1 MPLFQTLRE
10 LNQVRKKYSDNSVGL
25 VPTMGALHKGHLAL
39 IEKATQE
46 NEVVWVTIFVNPTQ
60 FNNSNDL
67 KNYPVTLAE
76 DVKSIHDVHP
86 NIQIFAPSIS
96 EMYPQKAEANI
107 YSFDGL
113 DLVMEGKDR
122 PGHFNGV
129 ITIVSK
135 LFDTIQP
142 HRAYFGEKDFQQLQI
157 IKNWAKN
164 NAIPTQIIACPIVRE
179 PHGLAMSSRNA
190 LLSKDIREEAGF
202 IYKTLKRC
210 TTGNKTKKEI
220 YEEIEVAFNAH
231 PNFTLHY
238 ALCVNEANLREVYE
252 IDKSQQQRLFI
263 AASVERVRLIDNI
276 ALK

>member
-1 MPLFQTLRE
+1 MPLIRTLTE
-10 LNQVRKKYSDNSVGL
+10 LQEVQNSFMSNACGL

-39 IEKATQE
+39 IEKALAE
-46 NEVVWVTIFVNPTQ
+46 NEIVWVSIFVNPTQ
-60 FNNSNDL
+60 FNNSEDL
-67 KNYPVTLAE
+67 KNYPKVLSQDIE
-76 DVKSIHDVHP
+76 IIRSINP
-86 NIQIFAPSIS
+86 NINIFAPSTA
-96 EMYPQKAEANI
+96 EMYPRKVKAKTHA
-107 YSFDGL
+107 FHGL
-113 DLVMEGKDR
+113 DAVMEGTDR

-135 LFDTIQP
+135 LFDAIQP

-190 LLSKDIREEAGF
+190 LLSKAIREEAGF
-202 IYKTLKRC
+202 MYTTLESC
-210 TTGNKTKKEI
+210 ATGNKTLTEI
-220 YEEIEVAFNAH
+220 YEEIETAFNAH
-231 PNFTLHY
+231 PNFSLHY
-238 ALCVNEANLREVYE
+238 ALCVNETTLQEVSA

-263 AASVERVRLIDNI
+263 AASVEGVRLIDNI

>member
-142 HRAYFGEKDFQQLQI
+142 NRAYFGEKDFQQLQI

>member
-190 LLSKDIREEAGF
+190 LLSKDIREKAGF

>member
-76 DVKSIHDVHP
+76 DVKSIQDVHP

>member
-113 DLVMEGKDR
+113 ELVMEGKDR

>member
-1 MPLFQTLRE
+1 MPLIRTLTE
-10 LNQVRKKYSDNSVGL
+10 LQEVQNSLMSNACGL

-39 IEKATQE
+39 IEKALAE
-46 NEVVWVTIFVNPTQ
+46 NEIVWVSIFVNPTQ
-60 FNNSNDL
+60 FNNSEDL
-67 KNYPVTLAE
+67 KNYPKVLSKDIE
-76 DVKSIHDVHP
+76 IIRSINP
-86 NIQIFAPSIS
+86 NINIFAPSTA
-96 EMYPQKAEANI
+96 EMYPQKVEAKTHT
-107 YSFDGL
+107 FHGL
-113 DLVMEGKDR
+113 DAVMEGADR

-135 LFDTIQP
+135 LFDAIQP

-190 LLSKDIREEAGF
+190 LLSKAIREEAGF
-202 IYKTLKRC
+202 MYTTLESC
-210 TTGNKTKKEI
+210 ATGNKTLTEI
-220 YEEIEVAFNAH
+220 YEEIETAFNAH
-231 PNFTLHY
+231 PNFSLHY
-238 ALCVNEANLREVYE
+238 ALCVNETTLQEVSA

-263 AASVERVRLIDNI
+263 AASVEGVRLIDNI